1 MREGTAPLFRLL
13 FSQTESVRAKQV
25 YDLVT
30 TYIRAGENTIGKNTY
45 FLTKEEGIQRFWC
58 IRIIFFYCTG
68 LPMQTA
74 QVFRLC
80 ARTILSGLL

>member
-45 FLTKEEGIQRFWC
+45 FYTVE
-58 IRIIFFYCTG
+58 
-68 LPMQTA
+68 
-74 QVFRLC
+74 
-80 ARTILSGLL
+80 